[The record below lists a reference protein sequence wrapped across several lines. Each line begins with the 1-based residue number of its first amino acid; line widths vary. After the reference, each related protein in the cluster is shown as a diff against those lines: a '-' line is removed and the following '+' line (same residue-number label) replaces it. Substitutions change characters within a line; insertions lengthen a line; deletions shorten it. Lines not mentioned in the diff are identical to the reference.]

1 MSAKKK
7 TPSKTAKTHAMQETI
22 SSVKDGVFGG
32 KAVAIDRD
40 GISELG
46 LSIVFIVYGV
56 KVRVPALNQVYNP
69 NVSISICNTESRDTL
84 KSTVFCFIHPTRIR
98 TTSQTRPF

>member
-46 LSIVFIVYGV
+46 LSIVFIVLIWCKGSCSRFKSGV
-56 KVRVPALNQVYNP
+56 QSKCIHFNLQYR
-69 NVSISICNTESRDTL
+69 ISRYLEIDSVL
-84 KSTVFCFIHPTRIR
+84 FY
-98 TTSQTRPF
+98 TSNEN